1 MYIATAG
8 LQFFQHDTELD
19 LQNVALTP
27 AEHWQARTCVPAVVT
42 KGRVRKVPM
51 RTLVTAAGT
60 HDTCSTCKVGGTCKQ
75 VGIMPLVCSTCLYV
89 PFSNA
94 QRGKVACH
102 AALWQQLLAR
112 CAVFR
117 IRRISMYEDLLIQ
130 FAMLQHE
137 TQP

>member
-8 LQFFQHDTELD
+8 LQVFQHDTELD

-27 AEHWQARTCVPAVVT
+27 AEHWQARTCVPAVAS

-60 HDTCSTCKVGGTCKQ
+60 HDTCSTCKAEQ
-75 VGIMPLVCSTCLYV
+75 LGIMPLVCSTCLYV

-102 AALWQQLLAR
+102 A
-112 CAVFR
+112 
-117 IRRISMYEDLLIQ
+117 S
-130 FAMLQHE
+130 
-137 TQP
+137 T